1 MRSDKRLSPEA
12 IESLRKEITEADG
25 NEVFALGFLNSTGL
39 VDRIRIAARGNE
51 SAVLALPAYYED
63 ADVLIHNHPSGQLS
77 PSDNDLAIAA
87 SAAESGLGSFIV
99 NNEVSRLYV
108 IAEPIPKKEKK
119 PLDTEKLVSALEP
132 GGAIAKRLPK
142 YESRPSQLA
151 LMRLIIQGFNTDT
164 IVCAE
169 AGTGVGKSFAYLL
182 PAMAYAILNKERV
195 LISTATITL
204 QQQLYEKD
212 IPLVSGILKK
222 PVKAVLIK
230 GRSNYL
236 CLRRL
241 QDAIHEED
249 LDLEDQAEQLA
260 AILRWSESTSTGS
273 KAELPF
279 LPDENLWSRIC
290 SEPDLCLAMHCPE
303 RERCFVQALKRDA
316 ADAQILVVNHHL
328 LFADLAARNEGAGYE
343 QTVVLPPYQR
353 IILDEAHTIEH
364 SATSFFSE
372 TFSRLSIMRL
382 LGRLYRKKRMQRYGL
397 AVRFAS
403 LFNSEQFLETI
414 DETTQAVKDA
424 IDNLDRSALPLLGEE
439 GVLRLRAEK
448 KQLFSSQLLPSM
460 RDLRNRISKLC
471 GTFHSALEQIHDDL
485 EDEPLIWELKAIIRR
500 IEQIGTICGSFLEYD
515 ERPESIFYIE
525 LMNGRRTDGYVRFS
539 ITPLVIATSLQE
551 ALWNQFKTIISVSA
565 TLTIDNRFEYWMRR
579 VGLDLH
585 AEKEILSG
593 IFPSPFP
600 YERAVLLAA
609 PTDRPLPDEAGY
621 DTFVNQA
628 VLELISASG
637 GSALVLF
644 TSYKALQN
652 AYEYARQ
659 ELQSLGIRCLKQGD
673 QDRTRLLQ
681 AFLQDERSV
690 LFATDSFWEG
700 VDAPGNTLR
709 LVIICRLPF
718 RIPND
723 PVFEARCEAIE
734 AQGRSAFM
742 ELSLPEAV
750 MKLKQGF
757 GRLMRTST
765 DHGVVVV
772 LDSRLLKKRY
782 GSLFIRSLPE
792 TRQAFTEF
800 NQIVEKTESFL
811 QRNR

>member
-12 IESLRKEITEADG
+12 IEILREAIADAEG
-25 NEVFALGFLNSTGL
+25 NEVFALGFLDSTGI
-39 VDRIRIAARGNE
+39 VSSIKIVARGHD
-51 SAVLALPAYYED
+51 SAVLALPVYYEN
-63 ADVLIHNHPSGQLS
+63 ADVLIHNHPSGNLS
-77 PSDNDLAIAA
+77 PSDNDLSIAA
-87 SAAESGLGSFIV
+87 RAAEAGLGSFIV

-108 IAEPIPKKEKK
+108 VAEPIPRKVKK
-119 PLDTEKLVSALEP
+119 PLDEDKLVSALEP
-132 GGAIAKRLPK
+132 GGAIANRLSN

-151 LMRLIIQGFNTDT
+151 LMRLIIKGFNTDS

-236 CLRRL
+236 CLRRM
-241 QDAIHEED
+241 QDALHEGD
-249 LDLEDQAEQLA
+249 LDLEQQAEQLE
-260 AILRWSESTSTGS
+260 AIVRWSETTSSGS
-273 KAELPF
+273 KSELPF

-303 RERCFVQALKRDA
+303 RERCFVQALKREA

-328 LFADLAARNEGAGYE
+328 LFADLSARSEGAGYE

-353 IILDEAHTIEH
+353 IILDEAHTMEH

-372 TFSRLSIMRL
+372 TFSRMSLSRL
-382 LGRLYRKKRMQRYGL
+382 LNRLYRRKRMQSFGL
-397 AVRFAS
+397 AVRLAS
-403 LFNSEQFLETI
+403 FLDTDQFLETVDAAI
-414 DETTQAVKDA
+414 QHVKA
-424 IDNLDRSALPLLGEE
+424 SMEQLDRAALPLLGDE
-439 GVLRLRAEK
+439 GVFRLTAEK
-448 KQLFSSQLLPSM
+448 KQLLSPQLIPALGE
-460 RDLRNRISKLC
+460 LRQSIAKLC
-471 GTFHSALEQIHDDL
+471 GTLHRALENLEEDL
-485 EDEPLIWELKAIIRR
+485 QDEPLIWELKAIIRR
-500 IEQIGTICGSFLEYD
+500 IEQIGSISGSFIEF
-515 ERPESIFYIE
+515 EEKPESVFYIE
-525 LMNGRRTDGYVRFS
+525 LMNGRRNDGFARFS
-539 ITPLVIATSLQE
+539 ITPLVIAASLQE
-551 ALWNQFKTIISVSA
+551 ALWNQFKTIVCVSA
-565 TLTIDNRFEYWMRR
+565 TLTIDNRFDYWKRR
-579 VGLDLH
+579 VGLEHVADRS
-585 AEKEILSG
+585 IISG

-600 YERAVLLAA
+600 YDRAVLLAI
-609 PTDRPLPDEAGY
+609 PTDSPLPDESGY
-621 DTFVNQA
+621 DIFVNAA
-628 VLELISASG
+628 VSRLITASG

-644 TSYKALQN
+644 TSYTALQS
-652 AYEYARQ
+652 AYEFARM
-659 ELQSLGIRCLKQGD
+659 ELQNLGIRCLKQGD
-673 QDRTRLLQ
+673 QDRSKLLQ
-681 AFLQDERSV
+681 EFLQDESSV

-709 LVIICRLPF
+709 LVILCRLPF

-723 PVFEARCEAIE
+723 PVYEARCEALE
-734 AQGRSAFM
+734 KEGRSAFM

-765 DHGVVVV
+765 DHGVVAI
-772 LDSRLLKKRY
+772 LDGRVLKKRY
-782 GSLFIRSLPE
+782 GSIFIRSLPE
-792 TRQAFTEF
+792 TRQAFGEF
-800 NQIVEKTESFL
+800 SQIVEKTESFL
-811 QRNR
+811 LNR

>member
-1 MRSDKRLSPEA
+1 MRSDKRLSSEV
-12 IESLRKEITEADG
+12 IDTLRKAIAEADG
-25 NEVFALGFLNSTGL
+25 NEVFAIGFLDDTGM
-39 VDRIRIAARGNE
+39 VGSIKIAARGND

-63 ADVLIHNHPSGQLS
+63 ADILIHNHPSGKLS

-87 SAAESGLGSFIV
+87 RAAESGLGSFIV
-99 NNEVSRLYV
+99 NNEVSRIYV

-119 PLDTEKLVSALEP
+119 LLDENTLVSALEP
-132 GGAIAKRLPK
+132 GGAIAKRLSK
-142 YESRPSQLA
+142 YESRLSQLD
-151 LMRLIIQGFNTDT
+151 LMRLIIKGFNTDS

-182 PAMAYAILNKERV
+182 PAMAYAIFNKERV

-241 QDAIHEED
+241 QDALHEGD
-249 LDLEDQAEQLA
+249 LDLEQHTEQLE
-260 AILRWSESTSTGS
+260 AIVRWSETTSSGS
-273 KAELPF
+273 RADLPF

-290 SEPDLCLAMHCPE
+290 SEPDLCSAMHCPD
-303 RERCFVQALKRDA
+303 RERCFVQALKREA

-328 LFADLAARNEGAGYE
+328 LFADLAARKDGAGYE

-372 TFSRLSIMRL
+372 TFSRMSLMRL
-382 LGRLYRKKRMQRYGL
+382 LGRLYRKKRMQFYGL

-403 LFNSEQFLETI
+403 LINSEHFLETM
-414 DETTQAVKDA
+414 DQAVQTLRDSMEQ
-424 IDNLDRSALPLLGEE
+424 LDSSALALLGEE
-439 GVLRLRAEK
+439 GVLRLKSEK
-448 KQLFSSQLLPSM
+448 KGLLNAQLLPAM
-460 RDLRNRISKLC
+460 RDLRQSISKLS
-471 GTFHSALEQIHDDL
+471 GIIHSAIENTSEDL
-485 EDEPLIWELKAIIRR
+485 QDELLIWELKAIIRR
-500 IEQIGTICGSFLEYD
+500 IEQIGSICGSFIEFD
-515 ERPESIFYIE
+515 EKPDSVFYIE
-525 LMNGRRTDGYVRFS
+525 LMNGRRNDGFARFS
-539 ITPLVIATSLQE
+539 ITPIVIATSLQE
-551 ALWNQFKTIISVSA
+551 ALWSQFKTLICVSA
-565 TLTIDNRFEYWMRR
+565 TLTIDNRFDYWMRR
-579 VGLDLH
+579 VGLASQSDRNVLC
-585 AEKEILSG
+585 G
-593 IFPSPFP
+593 IYPSPFP
-600 YERAVLLAA
+600 YDRSVLLAA
-609 PTDRPLPDEAGY
+609 PTDSPLPDEAGY
-621 DTFVNQA
+621 DAFVNAA
-628 VLELISASG
+628 VTELVNASG

-644 TSYKALQN
+644 TSYTALQH
-652 AYEYARQ
+652 AYDYAQQ
-659 ELQSLGIRCLKQGD
+659 ELRGLGIHVLKQGD
-673 QDRTRLLQ
+673 QDRSRLLQ
-681 AFLQDERSV
+681 DFLQDESSV

-709 LVIICRLPF
+709 LVILCRLPF
-718 RIPND
+718 RIPNN
-723 PVFEARCEAIE
+723 PVYEARCEAIE
-734 AQGRSAFM
+734 QQGRSAFM

-750 MKLKQGF
+750 IKLKQGF
-757 GRLMRTST
+757 GRLMRSST

-772 LDSRLLKKRY
+772 LDGRILKKRY

-800 NQIVEKTESFL
+800 NKIVEKTENFL
-811 QRNR
+811 ISR